1 MTHTP
6 TPTPASAGMHRPSP
20 SIWATAQTTGPAQ
33 RRGRYVPESVGHPAK
48 MLPAIAAHAI
58 AHYTRPGEVVL
69 DPMCGIG
76 TTLVEAM
83 HQSRRAVGVEYEAHW
98 AEIAAANTRLAT
110 RQGAGGRAVVI
121 NGDARRVEH
130 LAPQD
135 VRGRVALVVTS
146 PPYGASVH
154 GQILTTRDTGT
165 PKIAKYAD
173 SYGPDHRDRGNLAN
187 TGPDLLTAFTRILAG
202 CRALLRP
209 GGHIVITTR
218 PWRHLGEL
226 VDLPCATIAAGEAAG
241 LIPVERC
248 IALLAGL
255 RDGELV
261 ARPTF
266 FALKNVRDAR
276 TAGIP
281 QHLIVH
287 EDVIVLR
294 RPNPT

>member
-6 TPTPASAGMHRPSP
+6 TPAPAGMRRPP
-20 SIWATAQTTGPAQ
+20 ASIWATAQTTGPAQ

-48 MLPAIAAHAI
+48 MLPAIAAHAVT
-58 AHYTRPGEVVL
+58 HYTRPGDLVL

-83 HQSRRAVGVEYEAHW
+83 HQGRVGVGIEYEAHW

-110 RQGAGGRAVVI
+110 QQGAGGRAVVI
-121 NGDARRVEH
+121 NGDARRLEH
-130 LAPQD
+130 LLPRD
-135 VRGRVALVVTS
+135 MRGRVALVVTS

-173 SYGPDHRDRGNLAN
+173 TYGPDHRDRGNLAN
-187 TGPDLLTAFTRILAG
+187 TGPDLLAAFTRILSA
-202 CRALLRP
+202 CRTVLRP
-209 GGHIVITTR
+209 GGHVVITTR
-218 PWRHLGEL
+218 PWRRLGEL
-226 VDLPCATIAAGEAAG
+226 VDLPAETITAGENAG
-241 LIPVERC
+241 LTPVERC
-248 IALLAGL
+248 VALLGGL

-276 TAGIP
+276 TAGSP

-294 RPNPT
+294 RPDPT